1 MPGSTAMGSS
11 VSNNSSSGKESSGSL
26 SSSSSSTYSS
36 NNSSTSTISTIVP
49 TANRSHRHSAMARRP
64 SLLRNSSSSNPTSV
78 AAVAAAAAI
87 ANNQNGPLHPSHL
100 KRSSNG
106 SSSTSGNT
114 NGSSLAGTN
123 SGSHHNTSGNGET
136 NRVPS
141 GGSITGGG
149 SSNSNGSTNNT
160 SSGEPNSNKNGTAS
174 NGASNNSISTSSS
187 SNNLSG
193 HLNRPGPI
201 PHSNSSNSISNNTG
215 SNLVT
220 NSTSSNQ
227 QAKLSNTSTSTQ
239 PSKAASQSSN
249 TQTQSSGPGH
259 PTHAS
264 NTTSNRSRSRS
275 FNQTPNT
282 NNTNYLTQERVY
294 LRKMRNQLVDDYYT
308 KGITGADE
316 RTRDDISN
324 LDDEEDEDD
333 ENEEDNEGNDL
344 LTDIDDGQYQIDFSL
359 AFSMMKG
366 SNSAININPNKNI
379 TQLSLD
385 ETDDPA
391 VIERLEWQAM
401 LASVLTG
408 DVVRSEKTKII
419 NNNNPENAQESFLHA
434 TYKEALWFGI
444 RAKIFNRTEDDQRKI
459 IAYRRTLVDQLIEDV
474 LSFEVSYDDPVGNP
488 TRTQVV
494 NILDR
499 YDNSCALWRTLEDMK
514 NDKPACRSEEFEN
527 RIDALNAWLSITD
540 AIARETLSLSHW
552 IGNDELDITK
562 SPVDSQNSLNTP
574 TEGTDPNSAN
584 LSSSKIVKKI
594 FDEDNKSLA
603 ERLMKEKDVHTIF
616 QKRIFIP
623 IAPWMIKSR
632 STYIRLGHMFETMK
646 LPDYIHRLIQICIIP
661 MKLIKEIINVRLGY
675 AMKLQNPTLMMIDQ
689 MIEDFKSYITIA
701 LEVKS
706 GIQEYCR
713 PDENKTWILGD
724 LFEGENSD
732 FDQVVLRCVRYFL
745 VLLNRKLLDS
755 SKSPTNFRTFKEP
768 EELEDAWNFLKWLGH
783 FIDGGSVVVAEQ
795 ITLLTSKLIH
805 RLLAYFNNQIKS
817 PPSTVPSDLIRWYSS
832 TTENFGQLR
841 RKLARFTGEISR
853 DFTNSLVF
861 DIPTSPANLTKSLL
875 EVLRST
881 NHFLVYTGTVEG
893 QGIYFFA
900 SGELYGNEPE
910 ILKII
915 NGSYIGLDPNEYNGQ
930 FSNLLKLIQNK
941 DLDDDVGLLAQAHQN
956 HLNLSNGN
964 NNTYQ
969 ETDFAYVLAL
979 CPPKPIVW
987 EGTVVTVKIDE
998 VPITDVKAG
1007 QMLLITKLPYYSL
1020 HIVREK
1026 FLDLVSDVVLVG
1038 GLMKPIEQRC
1048 SLARVH
1054 HELTKINRVF
1064 FRMCL
1069 AVLDSVKVVREKC
1082 KQLCPDSGECQPLLN
1097 NYFIYARDYGKNSV
1111 KNLDSSRKSTVIMKL
1126 IQLSIEWVSFICDD
1140 CIPTDRKTFRWCVL
1154 ALEFAMDMTR
1164 GFNVLVLNDEQF
1176 YNLKLKVARCMSLL
1190 ISHFDIMGARSSE
1203 AERNRLLKW
1212 TSQKHKIDNSADD
1225 EYILK
1230 VYREDLRKQIN
1241 EIEDYRMELQEQLQ
1255 SVGRV
1260 LDVSDSEYQFV
1271 TLLASSFS
1279 SVSIRWQKGRFIG
1292 GGTFGQVFAAVN
1304 LDTGGVMA
1312 VKEIRFH
1319 DSQSIKNIVHSIKD
1333 EMTVLEMLNHP
1344 NVVQYFGVEVHRDKV
1359 YIFMEFCEGGSLSGL
1374 LTHGRIEDEMV
1385 IQVYTLQMLEGLAYL
1400 HQSGVVHRDIKPE
1413 NILLDHNGVIKFV
1426 DFGAA
1431 KVIATSGRTRAV
1443 VPSLGSISRVNT
1455 NSINSI
1461 NSNNSAAA
1469 DTNNN
1474 NLNSMT
1480 GTPMYMSPEVITG
1493 SSSDRNGV
1501 VDIWSLGCCVL
1512 EMATGRRPWSN
1523 LDNEWAIMYHIA
1535 AGHKP
1540 QLPSADQLSE
1550 AGRKFLSRCL
1560 EHDPKKRPSAIEL
1573 LSDPWIVAIRQ
1584 AAFGTSSDVGST
1596 PSSEMGYEGFQ

>member
-1 MPGSTAMGSS
+1 MTGSTQLSPS
-11 VSNNSSSGKESSGSL
+11 LSRDHSNSNNAQAISTSISSPSSTVSGSNSL
-26 SSSSSSTYSS
+26 NSNGANASNPHTSSAVPPANSSSSTAR
-36 NNSSTSTISTIVP
+36 TSERVSRPAIT
-49 TANRSHRHSAMARRP
+49 ARRP
-64 SLLRNSSSSNPTSV
+64 SLLRNTSSNTNSSTTQSASV
-78 AAVAAAAAI
+78 AAAAAAI
-87 ANNQNGPLHPSHL
+87 ASVAPNSHL
-100 KRSSNG
+100 KRAEKERNEREKAEKERAERERNERERERERDRSNGNSTLSTMSNNSAASVSSLANSTSNLNLSTNNAATTNNGNNSTTNIPSHNSNSSLVVNGSNPSNNGG
-106 SSSTSGNT
+106 SSSHTNT
-114 NGSSLAGTN
+114 V
-123 SGSHHNTSGNGET
+123 H
-136 NRVPS
+136 
-141 GGSITGGG
+141 
-149 SSNSNGSTNNT
+149 
-160 SSGEPNSNKNGTAS
+160 
-174 NGASNNSISTSSS
+174 S
-187 SNNLSG
+187 SNNHSTTHSASG
-193 HLNRPGPI
+193 HTTSHPTT
-201 PHSNSSNSISNNTG
+201 HSHTATTHSPTSGSSS
-215 SNLVT
+215 LQ
-220 NSTSSNQ
+220 NST
-227 QAKLSNTSTSTQ
+227 A
-239 PSKAASQSSN
+239 
-249 TQTQSSGPGH
+249 
-259 PTHAS
+259 
-264 NTTSNRSRSRS
+264 NRSRSRTLS
-275 FNQTPNT
+275 QNLSQNHHNSSSSNSNT
-282 NNTNYLTQERVY
+282 QYFAQERAY
-294 LRKMRNQLVDDYYT
+294 LRKMKNQLVDDYYT

-316 RTRDDISN
+316 DAKDNDIN
-324 LDDEEDEDD
+324 DDDEEDDD
-333 ENEEDNEGNDL
+333 ENESGNTNL
-344 LTDIDDGQYQIDFSL
+344 LTDLDDDKYQIDFSQ
-359 AFSMMKG
+359 AFSMIK
-366 SNSAININPNKNI
+366 STNANFNINPNKNV

-385 ETDDPA
+385 EADDPA

-401 LASVLTG
+401 LTSVLTG

-434 TYKEALWFGI
+434 TYKESLWFGI
-444 RAKIFNRTEDDQRKI
+444 RAKIYNRTEDDQRKI
-459 IAYRRTLVDQLIEDV
+459 IGYRRTLVDQFVEDV
-474 LSFEVSYDDPVGNP
+474 MNFEVSYEDPVNNP
-488 TRTQVV
+488 TRSQVV
-494 NILDR
+494 RIIER
-499 YDNSCALWRTLEDMK
+499 YDAACGLWRTLEEMK
-514 NDKPACRSEEFEN
+514 NDKPACRTEAFVN
-527 RIDALNAWLSITD
+527 RIDALNAWLTITD
-540 AIARETLSLSHW
+540 AIAREANSLRIW
-552 IGNDELDITK
+552 IGNDELDISK
-562 SPVDSQNSLNTP
+562 SPAESCTA
-574 TEGTDPNSAN
+574 TTAPNSTSNPASASGSN
-584 LSSSKIVKKI
+584 KLVKKI
-594 FDEDNKSLA
+594 FDEDDKSLA

-616 QKRIFIP
+616 RKRIFKP
-623 IAPWMIKSR
+623 IAPWMIKSKE
-632 STYIRLGHMFETMK
+632 TYIRLGHMFETMK
-646 LPDYIHRLIQICIIP
+646 LPDYIHDLIQICIIP

-689 MIEDFKSYITIA
+689 MIDDFKSYITIA

-706 GIQEYCR
+706 GIQEYCK
-713 PDENKTWILGD
+713 PDAGKTWILGD

-755 SKSPTNFRTFKEP
+755 SRSPTTFRTFKEP
-768 EELEDAWNFLKWLGH
+768 EELEEAWNFLKLLGN

-805 RLLAYFNNQIKS
+805 RLLSYFNNQIRS
-817 PPSTVPSDLIRWYSS
+817 PPSGSASEMIRWYSS

-861 DIPTSPANLTKSLL
+861 DLPSSPNNLTKNIL
-875 EVLRST
+875 EALKAT

-900 SGELYGNEPE
+900 SSELYGNEQE

-915 NGSYIGLDPNEYNGQ
+915 NGSYIGLDPNETNVE
-930 FSNLLKLIQNK
+930 FSVLLNMIQSKEIDENY
-941 DLDDDVGLLAQAHQN
+941 
-956 HLNLSNGN
+956 LS
-964 NNTYQ
+964 Q
-969 ETDFAYVLAL
+969 PIPSQSSDFAYVLAL

-987 EGTVVTVKIDE
+987 EGNVVTVKIGE
-998 VPITDVKAG
+998 VPITDVKTG
-1007 QMLLITKLPYYSL
+1007 QMHLITKLPYYSL

-1026 FLDLVSDVVLVG
+1026 FLDIVSGVMIVG
-1038 GLMKPIEQRC
+1038 GTMKPIEQRC

-1054 HELTKINRVF
+1054 HELTKINRAF

-1069 AVLDSVKVVREKC
+1069 SVLDSVKIVREKC
-1082 KQLCPDSGECQPLLN
+1082 KECCPKGDCQALLN
-1097 NYFIYARDYGKNSV
+1097 NFFVYARDYGKNSV

-1164 GFNVLVLNDEQF
+1164 GFNVLVLSDEQF
-1176 YNLKLKVARCMSLL
+1176 YTLKLKVARCMSLL

-1203 AERNRLLKW
+1203 AERTRLLKW
-1212 TSQKHKIDNSADD
+1212 TSQKHKIENSADD

-1230 VYREDLRKQIN
+1230 MYKDDLAKQID
-1241 EIEDYRMELQEQLQ
+1241 EIEEYRMELQEQLQ

-1260 LDVSDSEYQFV
+1260 LDVTDSEYQFV

-1292 GGTFGQVFAAVN
+1292 GGTFGQVFASVN

-1319 DSQSIKNIVHSIKD
+1319 DSQSIKNIVPSIRD

-1431 KVIATSGRTRAV
+1431 KVIATSGRTRAPGV
-1443 VPSLGSISRVNT
+1443 SSIGTRSS
-1455 NSINSI
+1455 NS
-1461 NSNNSAAA
+1461 SNQ
-1469 DTNNN
+1469 

-1540 QLPSADQLSE
+1540 QLPSPDQLSE

-1573 LSDPWIVAIRQ
+1573 LSDPWIVSIRQ
-1584 AAFGTSSDVGST
+1584 AAFGTSSEVGTT
-1596 PSSEMGYEGFQ
+1596 PSSEISFDAIQ